1 MTYVIL
7 DLKLTLIQKKSEN
20 SASKFEHS
28 PISNYSK
35 IFITR
40 KLMQPRNGLDYLV
53 LLIRDQQLIAN
64 ILCSVVY
71 FQLSY
76 VIFLGLY
83 SYILLVKFNK
93 DVSNEEIILIIWVFS
108 IFAEEVR
115 QVTLETD
122 TVSFLWGYNYIYN
135 HKRK

>member
-7 DLKLTLIQKKSEN
+7 DLKLTLIEKISEN
-20 SASKFEHS
+20 SVSKFEHS

-53 LLIRDQQLIAN
+53 LLIKDQQLIAN

>member
-7 DLKLTLIQKKSEN
+7 DLKLILIQKKSKN

-28 PISNYSK
+28 PISNSK

-122 TVSFLWGYNYIYN
+122 IVSFLWGYNYIYN

>member
-35 IFITR
+35 IFIKR
-40 KLMQPRNGLDYLV
+40 KLMQHRNGLDYLV
-53 LLIRDQQLIAN
+53 LLIKDQQLIAN